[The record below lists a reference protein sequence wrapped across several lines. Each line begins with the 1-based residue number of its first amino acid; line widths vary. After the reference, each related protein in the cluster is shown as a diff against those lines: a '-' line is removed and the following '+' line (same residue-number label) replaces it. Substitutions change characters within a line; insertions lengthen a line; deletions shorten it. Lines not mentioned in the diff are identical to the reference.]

1 MAVYKLSPQVYNP
14 PIPRFLIEGIE
25 SKQIELKIKGMS
37 CEHCEMR
44 VKKALE
50 SVKGVH
56 SAKAD
61 HKKGIAIV
69 EADDNVTVEV
79 LIKAVNDTELYTAQA

>member
-1 MAVYKLSPQVYNP
+1 MKKV
-14 PIPRFLIEGIE
+14 
-25 SKQIELKIKGMS
+25 ELTITGMH

-50 SVKGVH
+50 SVEGVI

-61 HKKGIAIV
+61 NKKGIATV
-69 EADDNVTVEV
+69 EAEDYVTTES
-79 LIKAVNDTELYTAQA
+79 LIEAVNATELYEAQA